1 MKEYS
6 FIKFIESSS
15 FVRRIKI
22 LSNKKKIIY
31 FIRLI
36 GWIDL
41 PITIHVGLF
50 HKEIFDK
57 YPILT
62 LLCLLIFLL
71 TDYKVNYK
79 GINTFK
85 RVSIL
90 LSYLVIC
97 ILCGYVIYIIGCN
110 F

>member
-1 MKEYS
+1 MS
-6 FIKFIESSS
+6 NIKTLI
-15 FVRRIKI
+15 
-22 LSNKKKIIY
+22 NTKKFIY

-41 PITIHVGLF
+41 PITIYIGLF

-62 LLCLLIFLL
+62 LICVLIFLL
-71 TDYKVNYK
+71 TDYKVSYK
-79 GINTFK
+79 NMKVSK
-85 RVSIL
+85 RVFIL
-90 LSYLVIC
+90 LSYLVAC
-97 ILCGYVIYIIGCN
+97 IFCGYVVYIIGCN